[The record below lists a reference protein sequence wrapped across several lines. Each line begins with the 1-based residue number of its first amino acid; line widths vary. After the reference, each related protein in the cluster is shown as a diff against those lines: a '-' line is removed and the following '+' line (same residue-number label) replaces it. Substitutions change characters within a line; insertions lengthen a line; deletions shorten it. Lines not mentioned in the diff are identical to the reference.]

1 MAGKK
6 TIKRADHDIR
16 QPADSD
22 VTFLIQVSGQSG
34 YVTPQ
39 MSVDDFIK
47 GSKEQF
53 QRIGEVVEVAGQTL
67 VDRIRKLAQKPTEC
81 AVEFGI
87 SVGGEAGVPFVTKG
101 TLGANF
107 KVTIKW
113 STK

>member
-1 MAGKK
+1 MAKKDSAKSGKN
-6 TIKRADHDIR
+6 R
-16 QPADSD
+16 QSVTDSD
-22 VTFLIQVSGQSG
+22 VRFLIQVSGHSG

-47 GSKEQF
+47 GSKDQF
-53 QRIGEVVEVAGQTL
+53 QRIGEVVEVAGHTL
-67 VDRIRKLAQKPTEC
+67 VERIRKLAQKPTEC

-101 TLGANF
+101 TVGANF

-113 STK
+113 STSN

>member
-1 MAGKK
+1 MVKK
-6 TIKRADHDIR
+6 NQTKSDADNR
-16 QPADSD
+16 LNTDSD
-22 VTFLIQVSGQSG
+22 VEFLIQVGGQSG

-47 GSKEQF
+47 GSREQF
-53 QRIGEVVEVAGQTL
+53 QKIGEVVEVAGQML
-67 VDRIRKLAQKPTEC
+67 VERIRKLAQKPTEC

-87 SVGGEAGVPFVTKG
+87 NAGAEAGMPFVTKG

-113 STK
+113 TTNK